1 MDARVTLATML
12 ARSVL
17 LSALA
22 ALGCSSSQFQVSIN
36 EDSASADPDTS
47 TTTTDGEVDSGIVV
61 EDAPV
66 EAPPPGPCDPED
78 GKTKYCIGVKTLGV
92 HPAYGTGDAAEL
104 GIDGKGKLYVLLYD
118 KSPGPG
124 VMPIK
129 TIVYPTGDT
138 MLNVDEGFPAKI
150 VGTLDTPGEFFAVAF
165 FADSDKMRGTG
176 SDGVLPG
183 DFVTMPKLSG
193 MEYVYP
199 KLSFVQGKVAS
210 STLEIRPLRRLTVTF
225 TAKTTLKSYGPSVHG
240 DGPVMFGLTD
250 AMDINMSTG
259 WLHLETRGCVDLEV
273 DSTTSVPGQVSF
285 PVAVEGKHNAF
296 AVVFDYS
303 TNKPEFPGQ
312 GSLISPQSGSLPSV
326 TIDPA
331 KWTSFGSVEMTSL
344 AIGPVMVGTPDPLTC
359 P

>member
-1 MDARVTLATML
+1 ML
-12 ARSVL
+12 VRSLL

-22 ALGCSSSQFQVSIN
+22 ALGCSSSEFKVSVN
-36 EDSASADPDTS
+36 EDSATDPDTG
-47 TTTTDGEVDSGIVV
+47 TTTADSDVDSGSVV

-66 EAPPPGPCDPED
+66 EAPPPGPCEAED
-78 GKTKYCIGVKTLGV
+78 GKTKYCLTVNALGT
-92 HPAYGTGDAAEL
+92 HPAYGTGDATEL

-118 KSPGPG
+118 KSPGVG
-124 VMPIK
+124 VLPVK

-138 MLNVDEGFPAKI
+138 PLAVDEGFPAKI
-150 VGTLDTPGEFFAVAF
+150 VGQLDTPGSYYAVAF

-199 KLSFVQGKVAS
+199 KLSFVQGKVLTS
-210 STLEIRPLRRLTVTF
+210 VLEVRPLRRLTVTF

-250 AMDINMSTG
+250 ASEINSSTG
-259 WLHLETRGCVDLEV
+259 WLHLETRGCVDLAI

-312 GSLISPQSGSLPSV
+312 GSLISPQSGTLPSV

-344 AIGPVMVGTPDPLTC
+344 AIGPVTGGTPDPLTC